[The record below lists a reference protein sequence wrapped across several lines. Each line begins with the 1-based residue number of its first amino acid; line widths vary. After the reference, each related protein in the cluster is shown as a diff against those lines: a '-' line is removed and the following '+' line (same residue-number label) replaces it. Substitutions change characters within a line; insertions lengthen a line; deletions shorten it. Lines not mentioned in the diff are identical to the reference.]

1 MNKEKK
7 KKVTLEDVK
16 NYYRTKIYLEKANE
30 YLGVM
35 GYTEHGGRHA
45 KLTARIAYNIINR
58 LGYGNH
64 VSELAAIAG
73 YLHDIGNV
81 VHRDFHSQSS
91 AFIAS
96 EILYELEMPCED
108 VVEVIAA
115 VGNHEE
121 EMGDPIS
128 KISAAVILADKAD
141 VHRSRVRTTAMI
153 KFDIHDRVNYA
164 ARRSTLEVD
173 EKERSISLN
182 ITIDTEISQVMEY
195 FEIFLSRMMICRRAA
210 KFLNCTFHLI
220 INEIRLL

>member
-7 KKVTLEDVK
+7 KKITLEDVK
-16 NYYRTKIYLEKANE
+16 NYYRTKMYLEKANE
-30 YLGVM
+30 YLGVI
-35 GYTEHGGRHA
+35 GYTEHGERHA
-45 KLTARIAYNIINR
+45 ELTAKIAYNIMNC
-58 LGYGNH
+58 LGHRKYI
-64 VSELAAIAG
+64 SELAAIAG

-96 EILYELEMPCED
+96 EILYELGMPCED
-108 VVEVIAA
+108 VIEVMAA

-128 KISAAVILADKAD
+128 KIAAAVILADKAD
-141 VHRSRVRTTAMI
+141 VHRSRVRTMAMI

-164 ARRSTLEVD
+164 ARHSILEVD
-173 EKERSISLN
+173 KKEKSISLN

-210 KFLNCTFHLI
+210 KFLNCAFHLV
-220 INEIRLL
+220 INEVRLL

>member
-1 MNKEKK
+1 MNNG
-7 KKVTLEDVK
+7 KKVNLEDVK

-30 YLGVM
+30 YLGVI
-35 GYTEHGGRHA
+35 GYTEHGERHA
-45 KLTARIAYNIINR
+45 RLTAKVAYNIMHC
-58 LGYGNH
+58 LGYGEH
-64 VSELAAIAG
+64 ASELAAIAG

-81 VHRDFHSQSS
+81 VHRDYHSQSS

-96 EILYELEMPCED
+96 EILYELGMPCED
-108 VVEVIAA
+108 VVEIMAA

-121 EMGDPIS
+121 QIGDPIS
-128 KISAAVILADKAD
+128 IVTSAVILADKAD

-164 ARRSTLEVD
+164 ARRSTIEVN
-173 EKERSISLN
+173 EKNKSISLN
-182 ITIDTEISQVMEY
+182 ITIDTKISQVMEY

-210 KFLNCTFHLI
+210 KFLNCTFNLI